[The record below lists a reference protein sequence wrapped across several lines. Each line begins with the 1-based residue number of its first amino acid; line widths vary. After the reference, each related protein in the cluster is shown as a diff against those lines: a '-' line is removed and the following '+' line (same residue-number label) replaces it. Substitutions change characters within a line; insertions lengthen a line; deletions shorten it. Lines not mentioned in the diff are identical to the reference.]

1 MEQVVR
7 WQSQGGMMLEF
18 ENPLQAIE
26 RAQLIDDHAPL
37 KLQNRKCKPCGII
50 AWLHLVNSHQRWY
63 TWGPIYG
70 SECL

>member
-1 MEQVVR
+1 MARVVR

-37 KLQNRKCKPCGII
+37 KLQSRKWKSQSP
-50 AWLHLVNSHQRWY
+50 LLKNQLKLLKRSRLMERHLR
-63 TWGPIYG
+63 
-70 SECL
+70 